1 MSKENSH
8 DDFTEQLNALSA
20 SYEKQI
26 FDLQQLLEISKS
38 LNSTLDYNILMDSI
52 LLICMGQMHVLKIG
66 VFTKKAIDHD
76 FFSLHRNYK
85 GFEIEQTTEYT
96 VPEKSGLISF
106 FEKKW
111 KEKES
116 IKKKDKVLCY
126 TMPELLKLVDEVSD
140 LKIFTL
146 LEPTL
151 IVPLI
156 AKDKVN
162 GIIII
167 GDRIDG
173 VDFQKE
179 EKVFLTNIAL
189 FAAIAVHNAFL
200 FEMTTTDMMTKL
212 KLRHFFYANLIAQ
225 QDKSLKED
233 MPLSVIML
241 DIDHFKKLNDTYGHT
256 FGDHVLKRI
265 SAVVR
270 ENIRQIDIAARYG
283 GEEFIILLPQADKN
297 EAFIVAERVRKAVAA
312 EKYMNGETEV
322 KSTISLGV
330 AQFDKLRDLSS
341 ENLIERADQALYVS
355 KDSGRNQSTIAD

>member
-1 MSKENSH
+1 MGKEKNR
-8 DDFTEQLNALSA
+8 FEFEEPLEALSA

-26 FDLQQLLEISKS
+26 FDLHQLLEISKS

-85 GFEIEQTTEYT
+85 GFEIEANTEYT
-96 VPEKSGLISF
+96 IPEKSGLISY
-106 FEKKW
+106 FENEWKA
-111 KEKES
+111 KEKY
-116 IKKKDKVLCY
+116 KKKDKILCY
-126 TMPELLKLVDEVSD
+126 TMPELLDKIEEVSD

-156 AKDKVN
+156 AKEKVN

-212 KLRHFFYANLIAQ
+212 KLRHFFFANLIAQ

-233 MPLSVIML
+233 IPLSVIMA
-241 DIDHFKKLNDTYGHT
+241 DIDHFKNLNDTYGHT
-256 FGDHVLKRI
+256 FGDLVLKRI

-270 ENIRQIDIAARYG
+270 EHIRQIDIAARYG
-283 GEEFIILLPQADKN
+283 GEEFVILLPQADKN
-297 EAFIVAERVRKAVAA
+297 EAFTVAERVRKAVEA
-312 EKYMNGETEV
+312 ERFINGDTEV

-341 ENLIERADQALYVS
+341 DNLIERADQALYVS